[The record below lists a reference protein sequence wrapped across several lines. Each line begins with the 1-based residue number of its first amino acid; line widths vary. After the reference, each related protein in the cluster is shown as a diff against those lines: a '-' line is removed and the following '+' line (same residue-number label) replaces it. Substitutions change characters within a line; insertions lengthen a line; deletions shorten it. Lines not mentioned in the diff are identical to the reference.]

1 MNLFFDPVK
10 NFAKN
15 YANNGMNNN
24 QSKEDKLKTQLHHCT
39 YSD

>member
-24 QSKEDKLKTQLHHCT
+24 QNKEDKLKTQLHHCT